1 MLFSFINDNKRTEL
15 EIIKGFIINIFLYP
29 KIETN
34 FETKNLIKMAPIAM
48 GRTIIPECSGV
59 ILNCD
64 CNNIG
69 IKKEIPPKVEILINN

>member
-1 MLFSFINDNKRTEL
+1 MLFSFINDNKRTQH

-29 KIETN
+29 KVETN

-69 IKKEIPPKVEILINN
+69 IKKEIPPTDEILINN